1 MKRCSSNREPCAG
14 ERGGKKKKE
23 EENKERREE
32 NVPVRVR
39 PGVASVGGR
48 LPADQRRDE
57 GGQRYPNRD
66 ERSQRFR
73 KGDGLRGARP
83 LGRETRR
90 GEIPQ
95 LDEAEAVHHPVHDHH
110 LHLRATFDRQERV
123 QQHLEGE
130 QRIHRMEILSMEG
143 VDGCVID
150 SSRSFLTLECK
161 FFDEEEGAQGSWVI
175 NILWLPFPRFME
187 IEGEGRVWIFI

>member
-1 MKRCSSNREPCAG
+1 MS
-14 ERGGKKKKE
+14 
-23 EENKERREE
+23 
-32 NVPVRVR
+32 VRVR
-39 PGVASVGGR
+39 PRVASVGGR

-66 ERSQRFR
+66 QRSQRFR
-73 KGDGLRGARP
+73 KGDGIRGTRP

-90 GEIPQ
+90 GEVPQ

-130 QRIHRMEILSMEG
+130 QRFEW
-143 VDGCVID
+143 
-150 SSRSFLTLECK
+150 K
-161 FFDEEEGAQGSWVI
+161 FSEEEEGVQGNWVI
-175 NILWLPFPRFME
+175 NILRLPFSRFME
-187 IEGEGRVWIFI
+187 IEGEGRVWIFIAVSVGQLASKNAYRVNLML